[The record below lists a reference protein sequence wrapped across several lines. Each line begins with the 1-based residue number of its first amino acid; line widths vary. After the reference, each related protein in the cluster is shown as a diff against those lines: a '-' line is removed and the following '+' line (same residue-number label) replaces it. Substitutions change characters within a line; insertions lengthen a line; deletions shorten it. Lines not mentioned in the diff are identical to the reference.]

1 MKIDF
6 SDICIIED
14 DAIAIFGI
22 KRALAKLLPS
32 KDLNLTIFENG
43 EDAMENFELRFNN
56 GEKLPSLIFV
66 DLNMPIMS
74 GWDFLDEFTETYPSK
89 ETWPDIFIMSSSINP
104 EDYEKAKTYNLEK
117 NYLTKPVNKALLEKV
132 FSQNN
137 LF

>member
-22 KRALAKLLPS
+22 KRALAKLHPS

-132 FSQNN
+132 FA
-137 LF
+137 

>member
-6 SDICIIED
+6 SNICIIDD

-22 KRALAKLLPS
+22 KRALAKLHPS
-32 KDLNLTIFENG
+32 NELNIAIFENG
-43 EDAMENFELRFNN
+43 EDALEGFELRSNN

-66 DLNMPIMS
+66 DLNMPIMN
-74 GWDFLDEFTETYPSK
+74 GWDFLDEFTETYPER

-117 NYLTKPVNKALLEKV
+117 NYLTKPVDKKLLEKV
-132 FSQNN
+132 FS
-137 LF
+137 

>member
-132 FSQNN
+132 FS
-137 LF
+137 